1 VGQALATAWL
11 AAMVVATLPVAYLVA
26 MGLLAATARSDP
38 GRRLAHRFV
47 AGWCSQY
54 LRCWPGW
61 SLTVRGGERLPP
73 GPCVLV
79 ANHQSMADI
88 LALMAL
94 PGHFK
99 FVSKASLFEVPAI
112 GQMMRW
118 LRYVPLERGKL
129 RSAEAMLLACSGL
142 LRAGERV
149 LIFPE
154 ATYAEGGTRLP
165 FRRGAFRLAQAEQ
178 VPLVLVSLHGTAE
191 LVAGDGPWFS
201 PRGAVAVEVREVL
214 PAPAPDAELGPLV
227 AAVEARYHRWLEQ
240 PGPRREG
247 VTEDGP

>member
-1 VGQALATAWL
+1 MDLGRVLATAWL
-11 AAMVVATLPVAYLVA
+11 GLAVATTLPVAYLAA
-26 MGLLAATARSDP
+26 MGLLWATRTSDP
-38 GRRLAHRFV
+38 GRRRAHRFV

-61 SLTVRGGERLPP
+61 RLEVRGGERIPG

-94 PGHFK
+94 PTHFK

-112 GQMMRW
+112 GRMMRW
-118 LRYVPLERGKL
+118 LRYVPLERGRL
-129 RSAEAMLLACSGL
+129 RSAEAMLEACAGL

-154 ATYAEGGTRLP
+154 ATYAERGARLP

-191 LVAGDGPWFS
+191 LVPGDGPWFS
-201 PRGAVAVEVREVL
+201 PRGRVEVEVREVRPPPHPEADL
-214 PAPAPDAELGPLV
+214 SALAAE
-227 AAVEARYHRWLEQ
+227 VEARYRRWLD
-240 PGPRREG
+240 PEG
-247 VTEDGP
+247 KG

>member
-1 VGQALATAWL
+1 MRVLATLWLALLMLLTLPLAYALA
-11 AAMVVATLPVAYLVA
+11 V
-26 MGLLAATARSDP
+26 GLLVATARSDP

-61 SLTVRGGERLPP
+61 RLEVRPGPGLPA

-79 ANHQSMADI
+79 ANHQSMADV

-99 FVSKASLFEVPAI
+99 FVSKASLFELPAI
-112 GQMMRW
+112 GRMMRW
-118 LRYVPLERGKL
+118 LRYVPLERGRL
-129 RSAEAMLLACSGL
+129 RSAESMLAACASL
-142 LRAGERV
+142 LQAGERV

-154 ATYAEGGTRLP
+154 ATYAEGGGRLP
-165 FRRGAFRLAQAEQ
+165 FRRGAFRLAQLEQ
-178 VPLVLVSLHGTAE
+178 VPVVLVTIQGTEA

-201 PRGAVAVEVREVL
+201 PRGEVVVEVREVL
-214 PAPAPDAELGPLV
+214 PPPEPEEDLAPLIATI
-227 AAVEARYHRWLEQ
+227 EARYRRWL
-240 PGPRREG
+240 GPWH
-247 VTEDGP
+247 DGGGGLHPSR